1 MTVKEFLIK
10 SDVCRDQEELRK
22 QIEELPKPE
31 FIGNKRTPSDLNDI
45 TMGQLIMLQS
55 MGDSKDVAL
64 IPCKTLLCM
73 EEKEIL
79 SAKAETILGFS
90 MWVITE
96 VEHISKLF
104 ASTSIELTPI
114 QKKAGY
120 GDLRFGAFG
129 IIHRYAQMMG
139 ISNHDDVEDVPW
151 IRIYKCFDMEK
162 KIALCKIKESKII
175 EYESKLK
182 AKR

>member
-10 SDVCRDQEELRK
+10 SDVCRDQEGLRK
-22 QIEELPKPE
+22 QIEELSKPE

-96 VEHISKLF
+96 VDWINKLF
-104 ASTSIELTPI
+104 SSTSVKPTKEEK
-114 QKKAGY
+114 QAGVEKLSFGMFGMIDHY
-120 GDLRFGAFG
+120 ALR
-129 IIHRYAQMMG
+129 MG
-139 ISNHDDVEDVPW
+139 IANHEDVEKVPW
-151 IRIYKCFDMEK
+151 IRIYKCLDIDSE
-162 KIALCKIKESKII
+162 
-175 EYESKLK
+175 K
-182 AKR
+182 AKFQRRLQDVYASITK

>member
-96 VEHISKLF
+96 VDRINKLF
-104 ASTSIELTPI
+104 SSTSIELTPI
-114 QKKAGY
+114 QKRAGY
-120 GDLRFGAFG
+120 GNLKFGAFG
-129 IIHRYAQMMG
+129 LIHRYARMMG
-139 ISNHDDVEDVPW
+139 ISNHEDVEEVPW
-151 IRIYKCFDMEK
+151 IRVYECFRMEK
-162 KIALCKIKESKII
+162 EIALCQIRETKIREE
-175 EYESKLK
+175 EYKLK
-182 AKR
+182 SKR

>member
-10 SDVCRDQEELRK
+10 SEVCRDQEGLRR

-55 MGDSKDVAL
+55 MENSKDVAI
-64 IPCKTLLCM
+64 IPCKVLLGM
-73 EEKEIL
+73 EDKEIL
-79 SAKAETILGFS
+79 YAKAEMILGFS
-90 MWVITE
+90 MWVLTE
-96 VEHISKLF
+96 VERINKLF
-104 ASTSIELTPI
+104 ASTSIELTLI

-120 GDLRFGAFG
+120 GNLRFGAFG

>member
-10 SDVCRDQEELRK
+10 IDVCRDQEGLRK

-55 MGDSKDVAL
+55 MRDSKDVAL

-79 SAKAETILGFS
+79 SAKAETMLGFS

-96 VEHISKLF
+96 VDRINKLF
-104 ASTSIELTPI
+104 SSTSVKPTKEEK
-114 QKKAGY
+114 QAGVEK
-120 GDLRFGAFG
+120 LSFGMFG
-129 IIHRYAQMMG
+129 IIDHYALRMG
-139 ISNHDDVEDVPW
+139 IANHEDVEKVPW
-151 IRIYKCFDMEK
+151 IRIYKCLDIDSE
-162 KIALCKIKESKII
+162 
-175 EYESKLK
+175 K
-182 AKR
+182 AKFQRRLQDVYTRNNKLSK

>member
-10 SDVCRDQEELRK
+10 SDVCRDQEGLRK

-31 FIGNKRTPSDLNDI
+31 FIGNKRTLSDLNDI

-96 VEHISKLF
+96 VDRINKLF
-104 ASTSIELTPI
+104 SSTSVKPTKEEK
-114 QKKAGY
+114 QAGVEKLSFGMFGMIDHY
-120 GDLRFGAFG
+120 ALR
-129 IIHRYAQMMG
+129 MG
-139 ISNHDDVEDVPW
+139 IANHEDVEKVPW
-151 IRIYKCFDMEK
+151 IRIYKCLDIDSE
-162 KIALCKIKESKII
+162 
-175 EYESKLK
+175 K
-182 AKR
+182 AKFQRRLQEVYERNNKLSN

>member
-10 SDVCRDQEELRK
+10 SDVCRDQEGLRK

-31 FIGNKRTPSDLNDI
+31 FIGNKRTLSDLNDI

-96 VEHISKLF
+96 VDRINKLF
-104 ASTSIELTPI
+104 SSTSVKPTKEEK
-114 QKKAGY
+114 QAGVEKLSFGMFGMIDHY
-120 GDLRFGAFG
+120 ALR
-129 IIHRYAQMMG
+129 MG
-139 ISNHDDVEDVPW
+139 IANHEDVEKVPW
-151 IRIYKCFDMEK
+151 IRIYKCLDIDSE
-162 KIALCKIKESKII
+162 
-175 EYESKLK
+175 K
-182 AKR
+182 AKFQRRLQEVYARNNKLSN

>member
-10 SDVCRDQEELRK
+10 SDVCRDQEGLRK
-22 QIEELPKPE
+22 QIEGLPKPE

-45 TMGQLIMLQS
+45 TMGQLITLQS

-96 VEHISKLF
+96 VDRINKLF
-104 ASTSIELTPI
+104 SSTSVKPTKEEK
-114 QKKAGY
+114 QAGVEKLSFGMFGMIDHY
-120 GDLRFGAFG
+120 ALR
-129 IIHRYAQMMG
+129 MG
-139 ISNHDDVEDVPW
+139 IANHEDVEKVPW
-151 IRIYKCFDMEK
+151 IRIYKCLDIDSE
-162 KIALCKIKESKII
+162 
-175 EYESKLK
+175 K
-182 AKR
+182 AKFQRRLQEVYARNNKLSK

>member
-10 SDVCRDQEELRK
+10 SDVCRDQEGLRK

-79 SAKAETILGFS
+79 SVKAETILGFS

-96 VEHISKLF
+96 VDRINKLF
-104 ASTSIELTPI
+104 SSTSVKPTKEEK
-114 QKKAGY
+114 QAGVEKLSFGMFGMIDHY
-120 GDLRFGAFG
+120 ALR
-129 IIHRYAQMMG
+129 MG
-139 ISNHDDVEDVPW
+139 IANHEDVEKVPW
-151 IRIYKCFDMEK
+151 VRIYKCLDIDSE
-162 KIALCKIKESKII
+162 
-175 EYESKLK
+175 K
-182 AKR
+182 AKFQRRLQDVYARNNKLSK

>member
-96 VEHISKLF
+96 VDRINKLF
-104 ASTSIELTPI
+104 SSTSVKPTKEEK
-114 QKKAGY
+114 QAGVKKLSFGMFGMIDHYA
-120 GDLRFGAFG
+120 LR
-129 IIHRYAQMMG
+129 MG
-139 ISNHDDVEDVPW
+139 ISNHEDVEKVPW
-151 IRIYKCFDMEK
+151 VRIYKCLDIDSE
-162 KIALCKIKESKII
+162 
-175 EYESKLK
+175 K
-182 AKR
+182 AKFQRRLQEVYARNNKISK

>member
-1 MTVKEFLIK
+1 MTIKEFLIK
-10 SDVCRDQEELRK
+10 SDVCRDQEGLRK
-22 QIEELPKPE
+22 QIEGLPKPE
-31 FIGNKRTPSDLNDI
+31 FIGNNRTPSDLNDI

-96 VEHISKLF
+96 VDRINKLF
-104 ASTSIELTPI
+104 SSTSVKPTKEEK
-114 QKKAGY
+114 QAGVEKLSFGMFGMIDHY
-120 GDLRFGAFG
+120 ALR
-129 IIHRYAQMMG
+129 MG
-139 ISNHDDVEDVPW
+139 ISNHEDVEKVPW
-151 IRIYKCFDMEK
+151 VRIYKCLDIDSE
-162 KIALCKIKESKII
+162 
-175 EYESKLK
+175 K
-182 AKR
+182 AKFQRRLQEVYARNNKLSK

>member
-10 SDVCRDQEELRK
+10 SDVCRDQEGLRK
-22 QIEELPKPE
+22 QIEELSKPE

-55 MGDSKDVAL
+55 MGDSKYVAL

-96 VEHISKLF
+96 VDRINKLF
-104 ASTSIELTPI
+104 SSTSVKPTKEEK
-114 QKKAGY
+114 QAGVEKLSFGMFGMIDHY
-120 GDLRFGAFG
+120 ALR
-129 IIHRYAQMMG
+129 MG
-139 ISNHDDVEDVPW
+139 IANHEDVEKVPW
-151 IRIYKCFDMEK
+151 IRIYKCLDIDSE
-162 KIALCKIKESKII
+162 
-175 EYESKLK
+175 K
-182 AKR
+182 AKFQRRLQDVYARNNKLSK

>member
-10 SDVCRDQEELRK
+10 IDVCRDQEGLRK

-96 VEHISKLF
+96 VDQINKLF
-104 ASTSIELTPI
+104 SSTSVKPTKEEK
-114 QKKAGY
+114 QAGVEKLSFGMFGMIDHY
-120 GDLRFGAFG
+120 ALR
-129 IIHRYAQMMG
+129 MG
-139 ISNHDDVEDVPW
+139 IANHEDVEKVPW
-151 IRIYKCFDMEK
+151 IRIYKCLDIDSE
-162 KIALCKIKESKII
+162 
-175 EYESKLK
+175 K
-182 AKR
+182 AKFQRRLQEVYARNNKLSK

>member
-1 MTVKEFLIK
+1 MTIKEFLIK
-10 SDVCRDQEELRK
+10 SDVCRDQEGLRK
-22 QIEELPKPE
+22 QIEKLPKPE

-55 MGDSKDVAL
+55 MADSKDVAL

-96 VEHISKLF
+96 VDRINKLF
-104 ASTSIELTPI
+104 SSTSVKPTKEEK
-114 QKKAGY
+114 QAGVEKLSFGMFGMIDHY
-120 GDLRFGAFG
+120 ALR
-129 IIHRYAQMMG
+129 MG
-139 ISNHDDVEDVPW
+139 IANHEDVEKVPW
-151 IRIYKCFDMEK
+151 IRIYKCLDIDSE
-162 KIALCKIKESKII
+162 
-175 EYESKLK
+175 K
-182 AKR
+182 AKFQRRLQEVYARNNKLSK